1 MPPVNYTDAFKDIPG
16 TVVFDA
22 TQSRL
27 GYHLNMFCMSLM
39 KAENRAAFKSDER
52 AYLRRFP
59 MTDAQRDA
67 VIARDYNR
75 MIELGGNIYFLA
87 KIGATD
93 GFSFQSLASKMTGM
107 PEDEY
112 KAMMVAGGR
121 SAQGNR
127 SRSDRSK

>member
-1 MPPVNYTDAFKDIPG
+1 VQDYNEAFRDIPG
-16 TVVFDA
+16 TTVFDA

-39 KAENRAAFKSDER
+39 KAGNRTAFKADER
-52 AYLRRFP
+52 GYLERYP
-59 MTDAQRDA
+59 MSAEQRQA
-67 VIARDYNR
+67 VLDRDYNR
-75 MIELGGNIYFLA
+75 MIALGGNIYFLA

-93 GFSFQSLASKMTGM
+93 GFSFQNLAAKMTGV

-121 SAQGNR
+121 PPQGNR
-127 SRSDRSK
+127 SLSDPTR